1 MNKLIETI
9 NLRSILLKKAIKLA
23 EKEKERFPE
32 GRLRVNN
39 SGYTRYYKV
48 LKKGD
53 STGEYLSIKSKMN
66 TIRKLAQKDYN
77 KQFLKT
83 AKAELKLLDKLQRK
97 YNQAE
102 DEYNKLSA
110 ERQNLVTP
118 YILTDDLIAKAWQ
131 SKTFNPNPYKPEKK
145 IFDTRRG
152 EKVRSKSEAIIADML
167 FEMKIPYRYE
177 YPVRMHNGKIKYPDF
192 TLLKVKTGEVLY
204 LEHFGCL
211 NEEGY
216 RKDTLEKMD
225 IYRASGIYPGKNLL
239 LTYETEDNPLDI
251 KGIRKMLEEVLL

>member
-9 NLRSILLKKAIKLA
+9 NLRITLLKKAIKLA

-32 GRLRVNN
+32 GRLRINN

-48 LKKGD
+48 LEKGD
-53 STGEYLSIKSKMN
+53 STGEYLPKKSNMN
-66 TIRKLAQKDYN
+66 TIRQLAQKDYN
-77 KQFLKT
+77 KQFLIT

-102 DEYNKLSA
+102 EDFNNLSA
-110 ERQNLVTP
+110 ERQNLVIP

-131 SKTFNPNPYKPEKK
+131 SKTFRPNPYKPEKK

-167 FEMKIPYRYE
+167 FEMQIPYRYE
-177 YPVRMHNGKIKYPDF
+177 YPVRMYDGNLKYPDF
-192 TLLKVKTGEVLY
+192 TLLKLKTGEVIY
-204 LEHFGCL
+204 LEHFGRL
-211 NEEGY
+211 DEEDY

-225 IYRASGIYPGKNLL
+225 IYRASGIYPGKNLIF
-239 LTYETEDNPLDI
+239 TYETADDPLDI
-251 KGIRKMLEEVLL
+251 KGTRKMLEDVLL